1 MTAPVCC
8 FPFLSGNTF
17 LRSLRGDTSKKLAV
31 CGIPW
36 DGCVTN
42 RPGARFGPQG
52 IRQASQ
58 MLCDGIHSLYDVS
71 PSDVMTDLGDL
82 NLPNTSLQ
90 GMRDAM
96 MPLIKPM
103 VEGHTMCWLGG
114 DHSVTLPLLRQYRES
129 IGRPVAC
136 IHFDAH
142 CDTWV
147 DHFGEPSG
155 HGTWVYE
162 AIQEGVIIPQCTFQ
176 FGIRSSGERSARDY
190 VQDQGGMIF
199 SGRALRG
206 CHGLPAADKIVRIV
220 QERLKAHGS
229 PPVYITFDIDA
240 IDPAF
245 APGTGTPEPGG
256 LTTAQA
262 MSLLEGFCS
271 VLGDSVIGFDVVEV
285 APNYD
290 HAELTTNAAS
300 TLAWTFLASQAA
312 RLERGAPYLAKVWNE
327 AVGLSVESSSP
338 Q

>member
-17 LRSLRGDTSKKLAV
+17 LRVSKGDTTKRLAV

-52 IRQASQ
+52 IRMASQ
-58 MLCDGIHSLYDVS
+58 MLCDGIHSLFDVS
-71 PSDVMTDLGDL
+71 PSNVMTDFGDL

-90 GMRDAM
+90 GMREAM

-103 VEGHTMCWLGG
+103 VEGHTMCWFGG
-114 DHSVTLPLLRQYRES
+114 DHSVTLPLLRQYHRS
-129 IGRPVAC
+129 LGKPVAC

-162 AIQEGVIIPQCTFQ
+162 AIQEGVILPKCTFQ

-206 CHGLPAADKIVRIV
+206 LNGLAATDKLIRTVL
-220 QERLKAHGS
+220 QRLKEEGN

-256 LTTAQA
+256 LSTAQA
-262 MSLLEGFCS
+262 MSLVEGFCAL
-271 VLGDSVIGFDVVEV
+271 LGSQVIGFDVCEV

-312 RLERGAPYLAKVWNE
+312 MMDKGQGYTEKVWNE
-327 AVGLSVESSSP
+327 AVAASI